1 MLEIAIAY
9 SLKGISILD
18 NDFSYP
24 AKPIGTITIVK
35 DFLPPV
41 NQLAIA
47 TDKRDRLF
55 PQIK

>member
-1 MLEIAIAY
+1 
-9 SLKGISILD
+9 LKGISILD

-24 AKPIGTITIVK
+24 AKPIGTVTIVK

-41 NQLAIA
+41 NQLVIA
-47 TDKRDRLF
+47 TDKKDRLF